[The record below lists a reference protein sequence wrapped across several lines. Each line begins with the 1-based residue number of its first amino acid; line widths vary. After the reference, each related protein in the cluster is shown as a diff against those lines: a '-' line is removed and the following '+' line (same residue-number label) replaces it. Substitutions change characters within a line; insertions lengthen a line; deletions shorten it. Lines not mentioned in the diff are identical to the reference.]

1 LDVDDR
7 FMWAAL
13 DLARRGRGKTNPNPM
28 VGAVVVRDGE
38 IVGTGY
44 HQAAGAPHAE
54 VMALQKAGES
64 ARGAVLYVNLEPCVH
79 RGRTGP
85 CVKAIIRAGI
95 SKVVAAM
102 EDPNPLVAGKGF
114 EKLKAAGVKVK
125 TGVLEDKARQL
136 NEVYIKYI
144 TTGRPFV
151 IIKSAVTADGK
162 TATRTGRSRWITG
175 EKARAFVHR
184 LRNNS
189 DAIAVGIGTVLHDDP
204 LLTTRLEEG
213 GGKDPLRVVVD
224 SRARL
229 PLDARMINMPSR
241 ASTVLAT
248 TAAAPLD
255 KRQALEEKGVEILLL
270 PDREGRVDLAALMAE
285 LGERGVC
292 QLLVEGGGTLNY
304 SLLEAGLLDKLM
316 LFIAPL
322 IVGGRESPTSF
333 EGGGVARLDEAWRLD
348 NLEIKQYDGD
358 LLIIGYPRSAGEI
371 SARESASEYPGHG
384 GADEGALR

>member
-1 LDVDDR
+1 MDVDDR

-189 DAIAVGIGTVLHDDP
+189 DAIA
-204 LLTTRLEEG
+204 
-213 GGKDPLRVVVD
+213 
-224 SRARL
+224 
-229 PLDARMINMPSR
+229 
-241 ASTVLAT
+241 
-248 TAAAPLD
+248 
-255 KRQALEEKGVEILLL
+255 
-270 PDREGRVDLAALMAE
+270 
-285 LGERGVC
+285 
-292 QLLVEGGGTLNY
+292 
-304 SLLEAGLLDKLM
+304 
-316 LFIAPL
+316 
-322 IVGGRESPTSF
+322 
-333 EGGGVARLDEAWRLD
+333 
-348 NLEIKQYDGD
+348 
-358 LLIIGYPRSAGEI
+358 
-371 SARESASEYPGHG
+371 
-384 GADEGALR
+384 